1 MRSIEQAFEV
11 EGTRRMS
18 SSPADSPVRLTRR
31 GRVVLTLVMMV
42 GLVIAGF
49 TLGRGS
55 SQAAD
60 HARLPHHTVTVEA
73 GDTLWSLAA
82 RVAPHADPRDVVDE
96 ITSLNQLSSPVVQPG
111 ERLVV
116 PSQS

>member
-1 MRSIEQAFEV
+1 M
-11 EGTRRMS
+11 T
-18 SSPADSPVRLTRR
+18 SPACSSPVRLTRR
-31 GRVVLTLVMMV
+31 GRFVLTLVMMV
-42 GLVIAGF
+42 GLVVTGF

-55 SQAAD
+55 SQAAV
-60 HARLPHHTVTVEA
+60 HTHQHRHTVTVQA

-96 ITSLNQLSSPVVQPG
+96 ITALNDLSSASIEPG

-116 PSQS
+116 PATT